1 MALSESITPLL
12 AEIRANPR
20 LRLGLWLIIGIAWIY
35 CLLLL
40 RDEVHRANNEHQA
53 FAKKVARTLA
63 QAGQN
68 EWLERAES
76 AQAMQLQH
84 ESRLWHEGTIGLA
97 QAGFQDWLNLAVQQ
111 SGLSKPVITVA
122 AQEEN
127 TSEKTT
133 TGGKGADSTSN
144 LWKITAKLSFDFT
157 ARNLY
162 ELMGRLAGHD
172 KQIVI
177 ETLVIRT
184 VPAPRAEMMLVA
196 YFQKPAGPL
205 EATGSR

>member
-1 MALSESITPLL
+1 MALSESLSPFL
-12 AEIRANPR
+12 AEIKANPR

-40 RDEVHRANNEHQA
+40 RDEVQRAGNEHQA

-63 QAGQN
+63 QASQN

-84 ESRLWHEGTIGLA
+84 ESRLWREGTIGLA
-97 QAGFQDWLNLAVQQ
+97 QAGFQDWLNLVVQQ
-111 SGLSKPVITVA
+111 SGLTRPVLTVA
-122 AQEEN
+122 AQEESA
-127 TSEKTT
+127 SEKTAA
-133 TGGKGADSTSN
+133 GAKGNDNASS

-157 ARNLY
+157 PKNLY
-162 ELMGRLAGHD
+162 ELMARLAGHD
-172 KQIVI
+172 RQIVV
-177 ETLVIRT
+177 ETLVIRS

-196 YFQKPAGPL
+196 YFQKPAATL
-205 EATGSR
+205 EATGSK